1 MRGQRQGTLRA
12 LLNQKLGNHEFP
24 PKPGNLPVSHKV
36 RSKGFQQNL
45 LRIVVVVIQAPEPS
59 PALLLAPE
67 DAIIVHFIWVKTQGL
82 PVDGDV

>member
-1 MRGQRQGTLRA
+1 MWIGDTGEQIYISL
-12 LLNQKLGNHEFP
+12 P
-24 PKPGNLPVSHKV
+24 PESGNLPVSNKV
-36 RSKGFQQNL
+36 RSKGFQQHL
-45 LRIVVVVIQAPEPS
+45 LRIVIVVIQAPEPS